1 MKTWRPIGFCLLNIT
16 LYVHVP
22 DHEHL
27 YVSACW
33 SCNSFTCLEQY
44 IYTVDVHFPC
54 MGKTRLTCVR
64 LLELQ

>member
-33 SCNSFTCLEQY
+33 SCNSFTFLVQY
-44 IYTVDVHFPC
+44 IN
-54 MGKTRLTCVR
+54 LTLSPFIPR
-64 LLELQ
+64 T